1 MGNGKI
7 PLISGQ
13 SLDWYNENRGVSGD
27 RLYAEILF
35 ARDVDAMRT
44 LYMLE
49 YGEPGNNKDLHHVL
63 FDDEWLT
70 SLHDDLMNRLGDYN
84 RDSRNLFDAGRYR
97 NAMTMSIVNALGDLR
112 LGGAGL
118 VDSLDSLRYSLGVH
132 PQDIDAFKGF
142 VTPWMNED
150 QLKAVI
156 GSDSPNWVVD
166 ASDDAHTLM
175 EFNETTSP
183 LVRADVQYR
192 QFAFPANPLK
202 SSSMSGI
209 PQHDAEYLAVSRRGR
224 IPDMA
229 DLIVKAG
236 YMDDEERASDFLT
249 HMDKIERGFHQA
261 YDAFPQPDYNTLS
274 TIADSIDVPPDINA
288 VNDHLT
294 YDGLSKA
301 VCAYNDIMFARDM
314 ECLNAALMYEGWQ
327 DHDGQPDA
335 NTGNM
340 LTHEEIQRIRES
352 VNPHGCIVF
361 GSDFGERANPY
372 DKTCEIEQH
381 VIVDKIRYE
390 QGLTQGIEQVLAN
403 RGMDKNL
410 TTVITEE
417 TRAMRFPPNMID
429 HRHNMEYFMAPSKD
443 DEHQMVNP
451 QTAAKIVDYKPYV
464 QLTGVTTDSKHLY
477 LTTGPSRI
485 DADRKTMHIQ
495 MGNRLAD
502 FLTPD
507 DAYQY
512 DVSGDVLQTPS
523 VQQQHDRAMIYREC
537 QDAWEQTEAAFDKQ
551 RQVDQQKAQTQNV
564 LQSKIDAAKNLAAR
578 MCSDTQSDKDLSLG

>member
-1 MGNGKI
+1 MDNGKI
-7 PLISGQ
+7 PLMSGQ

-35 ARDVDAMRT
+35 ARDVDVMRT

-49 YGEPGNNKDLHHVL
+49 YGESGNNEDLHHVL
-63 FDDEWLT
+63 FDDEWLA

-84 RDSRNLFDAGRYR
+84 RDSRNLFDARRYR
-97 NAMTMSIVNALGDLR
+97 NAMTMSIVNTLGDIS
-112 LGGAGL
+112 GGAAL
-118 VDSLDSLRYSLGVH
+118 VDGLDSLRYSLGVQ
-132 PQDIDAFKGF
+132 PQDIDPFKGF
-142 VTPWMNED
+142 VTPWMEEA
-150 QLKAVI
+150 QLNAVI
-156 GSDSPNWVVD
+156 GSDSPSWVVG
-166 ASDDAHTLM
+166 ALDDARTLM

-183 LVRADVQYR
+183 LVRADVQYG
-192 QFAFPANPLK
+192 QFSFPANPLK
-202 SSSMSGI
+202 PASMSGI
-209 PQHDAEYLAVSRRGR
+209 PQPDAEYLAVSRRGR

-249 HMDKIERGFHQA
+249 HMDKIERGFHQS

-274 TIADSIDVPPDINA
+274 TIADSIGVPPDINA
-288 VNDHLT
+288 VGDHLT
-294 YDGLSKA
+294 YDGLRKA
-301 VCAYNDIMFARDM
+301 AYAYNDIMFARDM

-327 DHDGQPDA
+327 GGATQPGA

-340 LTHEEIQRIRES
+340 LTDEEIQHIRKR
-352 VNPHGCIVF
+352 VNPHECIAS
-361 GSDFGERANPY
+361 GLDFHERDNSY
-372 DKTCEIEQH
+372 DKPCEIEPH
-381 VIVDKIRYE
+381 VIVDRIGYE
-390 QGLTQGIEQVLAN
+390 QGLTQGIERVLAN

-410 TTVITEE
+410 ATVVIEE
-417 TRAMRFPPNMID
+417 TRAMRFPPNMVD
-429 HRHNMEYFMAPSKD
+429 HRHNMEYFMAPSRN
-443 DEHQMVNP
+443 DEYQMVNP
-451 QTAAKIVDYKPYV
+451 QTAAKIVDHKPYV
-464 QLTGVTTDSKHLY
+464 QLTGVSTDAQHPY

-485 DADRKTMHIQ
+485 AADRKTMHIQ

-512 DVSGDVLQTPS
+512 EASGDILQTPF
-523 VQQQHDRAMIYREC
+523 VQQQCDRATIYREC

-551 RQVDQQKAQTQNV
+551 RQTDQQKAQTQNV

>member
-49 YGEPGNNKDLHHVL
+49 YGEPGNNEDLHHVL

-97 NAMTMSIVNALGDLR
+97 NAMTMSIVNTLGDIS
-112 LGGAGL
+112 GGAAL
-118 VDSLDSLRYSLGVH
+118 VDGLDSLRYSLGVH

-183 LVRADVQYR
+183 LVRADVQYG

-301 VCAYNDIMFARDM
+301 VYAYNDIMFARDM

-372 DKTCEIEQH
+372 DKTCEIEPH

-390 QGLTQGIEQVLAN
+390 QGLTQGIKQVLAN

-507 DAYQY
+507 DAYQ
-512 DVSGDVLQTPS
+512 DDAAGNISFAQS
-523 VQQQHDRAMIYREC
+523 MQQHDRAMIYREC

-551 RQVDQQKAQTQNV
+551 RQTDQQKAQTQNV